1 MKTAL
6 VIEDDATIRA
16 NIIELLS
23 EEGYDV
29 VGAEHGREGLEIARR
44 ASPSLVIC
52 DIRMPEMNGFEVLA
66 ALRGAAETRA
76 VPFIFLSAAAD
87 RADVRKGMNL
97 GADDYVTK
105 PFTRT
110 ELLDAVR
117 ARLERQDA
125 VAQPSR
131 TAAAYRPKALSRP
144 DIDPSIVVSEPNMRA
159 VYDDAAKAAAAS
171 ISVLILGETGVGKEV
186 LAQRIH
192 DMSPRRSKPFL
203 ALNCAALSET
213 LLEGELFGNE
223 RGAFTGAHTARP
235 GLFEAAEGGTVFLD
249 EVGEL
254 PMTIQ
259 VKLLRVLEERR
270 VMRVGGRAP
279 ISVDVR
285 FVSATN
291 RDLDA
296 AIERGTFREDLLFR
310 LNGITLT
317 LPPLRE
323 RPGEIL
329 PLAHRFLAGA
339 ADKLGR
345 PAPSLGD
352 DAAQLLVR
360 YAWPGN
366 VRELKN
372 VIERAVVLT
381 AGDCV
386 LATGLPAKLSVFR
399 RDAPSRDAGAR
410 RDSTTPGPLPGAPSV
425 DASDSDP
432 ASRRLRGEM
441 EALERQRIVEALE
454 RCGGNQTA
462 AAELLG
468 ISRRTLVTRL
478 GTYDLPRP
486 RKRP

>member
-1 MKTAL
+1 VVVKKAL
-6 VIEDDATIRA
+6 VIEDDASIRA
-16 NIIELLS
+16 NIVELLT
-23 EEGYDV
+23 EEGYEAV
-29 VGAEHGREGLEIARR
+29 AAEHGGQGLALAKREVPA
-44 ASPSLVIC
+44 LVIC
-52 DIRMPEMNGFEVLA
+52 DIRMPEMNGFEVLE
-66 ALRGAAETRA
+66 ALRGAPETRA

-87 RADVRKGMNL
+87 RADVRRGMNL

-125 VAQPSR
+125 VSQRVPV
-131 TAAAYRPKALSRP
+131 TPAYRPPSASIADLPGAQTLVLS
-144 DIDPSIVVSEPNMRA
+144 DPNMRG

-171 ISVLILGETGVGKEV
+171 ISVLVLGETGVGKEV
-186 LAQRIH
+186 LAQSIH
-192 DMSPRRSKPFL
+192 AMSPRKGKPFL

-223 RGAFTGAHTARP
+223 RGAFTGAHAARP

-270 VMRVGGRAP
+270 VMRVGGRTP
-279 ISVDVR
+279 IDIDVR

-291 RDLDA
+291 RDLES
-296 AIERGTFREDLLFR
+296 AIAEGRFRQDLFFR
-310 LNGITLT
+310 LNGITLH

-323 RPGEIL
+323 RPLEIL
-329 PLAHRFLAGA
+329 PLASRFLQGA
-339 ADKLGR
+339 AKKLGR
-345 PAPSLGD
+345 PTPTLSEE
-352 DAAQLLVR
+352 AAHLLAR
-360 YAWPGN
+360 YSWPGN

-372 VIERAVVLT
+372 VIERAVVLSS
-381 AGDCV
+381 GDV
-386 LATGLPAKLSVFR
+386 ILASGLPSKLAALPLEAR
-399 RDAPSRDAGAR
+399 EPPR
-410 RDSTTPGPLPGAPSV
+410 RDSSPPVSGRVEIGEPEPSG
-425 DASDSDP
+425 
-432 ASRRLRGEM
+432 RLRGEM

-462 AAELLG
+462 AAEMLG

-486 RKRP
+486 RKRS